1 MNLMQSQSL
10 LDVTSSPSLRQGG
23 LIARARSPFWL
34 APMAGI
40 TDICF
45 RQLMDEM
52 QAGVLISE
60 LVSAKGLFF
69 NSEKTCKMMRIH
81 KNPGTIVGIQLFGES
96 PEDIVQAV
104 NIVEETGADFI
115 DINMGCPVKKVVK
128 KGCGAALMRDPGYV
142 EKFLTTIKK
151 GIRLPLTVKM
161 RTGWNEN
168 ELTIHECVQAA
179 YQAGCEWVA
188 IHGRTRAQGYEG
200 KADWDLIAEVKSRA
214 KLPIIGNGDIR
225 NAGQAKQKLQETG
238 VDAVM
243 IGRGALRNPWI
254 FKECI
259 GMTIQRSSFKL
270 LERYL
275 KGLQESYDTRST
287 IMLLRKFSS
296 WLAFGYPG
304 ASKFR
309 KNMFDCHGTTEV
321 MQQAESFFNQI
332 AYLPSPGFEDNEAFM
347 MGGHG

>member
-1 MNLMQSQSL
+1 MNLLQSSL
-10 LDVTSSPSLRQGG
+10 HSEAPATQDG
-23 LIARARSPFWL
+23 LIARARNPFWL

-40 TDICF
+40 TDVCF
-45 RQLMDEM
+45 RRLMDEM

-69 NSEKTCKMMRIH
+69 NSEKTKKMMRIH
-81 KNPGTIVGIQLFGES
+81 KSPGTLVGIQLFGES
-96 PEDIVQAV
+96 AEDIVNAV
-104 NIVEETGADFI
+104 SVVEETGADFI
-115 DINMGCPVKKVVK
+115 DINMGCPVKKVIK
-128 KGCGAALMRDPGYV
+128 KGCGAALMRDPAYL
-142 EKFLTTIKK
+142 EEFLSTIKK

-168 ELTIHECVQAA
+168 ELTIHECVEAA
-179 YQAGCEWVA
+179 YQSGCEWVA

-200 KADWDLIAEVKSRA
+200 KADWDLIAEVKHRA

-225 NAGQAKQKLQETG
+225 SATQAKQRLNETG

-254 FKECI
+254 FKECV
-259 GMTIQRSSFKL
+259 GVSAERASLEL
-270 LERYL
+270 LTQYL
-275 KGLQESYDTRST
+275 NGLCESYDLRST
-287 IMLLRKFSS
+287 LIMLRKFSS
-296 WLAFGYPG
+296 WLVFGYPG

-309 KNMFDCHGTTEV
+309 KKMFECNTTEEV
-321 MQQAESFFNQI
+321 MQQAEIFFSQV
-332 AYLPSPGFEDNEAFM
+332 AKLPTPAFEDNEEFM

>member
-1 MNLMQSQSL
+1 MNILQS
-10 LDVTSSPSLRQGG
+10 SLRSEAPAAQGG
-23 LIARARSPFWL
+23 LIARARNPFWL

-40 TDICF
+40 TDVCF

-69 NSEKTCKMMRIH
+69 NSEKTRKMMRIH
-81 KNPGTIVGIQLFGES
+81 KNPGTLVGIQLFGES
-96 PEDIVQAV
+96 AEDIIHAV
-104 NIVEETGADFI
+104 NVVEETGADFV
-115 DINMGCPVKKVVK
+115 DINMGCPVKKVIK
-128 KGCGAALMRDPGYV
+128 KGCGAALMRDPAYL
-142 EKFLTTIKK
+142 ETFLSTIKK
-151 GIRLPLTVKM
+151 DIRLQLTVKM

-168 ELTIHECVQAA
+168 ELTIHECVEAA
-179 YQAGCEWVA
+179 YQSGCEWVA

-200 KADWDLIAEVKSRA
+200 KADWDLIAEVKQRA

-225 NAGQAKQKLQETG
+225 SAAQAKQRLLETG

-254 FKECI
+254 FKECV
-259 GMTIQRSSFKL
+259 GVSVERASLKL
-270 LERYL
+270 LTQYL
-275 KGLQESYDTRST
+275 NGLLENYDLRST
-287 IMLLRKFSS
+287 LILLRKFSS
-296 WLAFGYPG
+296 WMVFGYPG

-309 KNMFDCHGTTEV
+309 KNMFECHTSAEV
-321 MQQAESFFNQI
+321 MEQAEKFFSQV
-332 AYLPSPGFEDNEAFM
+332 AKLPTPVFEDNEEFM

>member
-1 MNLMQSQSL
+1 MNLLQSSL
-10 LDVTSSPSLRQGG
+10 ISEAPASQGK
-23 LIARARSPFWL
+23 LITRARSPFWL

-40 TDICF
+40 TDVCF

-69 NSEKTCKMMRIH
+69 NSEKTRKMMRIH
-81 KNPGTIVGIQLFGES
+81 KSPGTIVGIQLFGES
-96 PEDIVQAV
+96 AEDIVQAV
-104 NIVEETGADFI
+104 SVVEETGADFI
-115 DINMGCPVKKVVK
+115 DINMGCPVKKVIK
-128 KGCGAALMRDPGYV
+128 KGCGAALMRDPAYL

-168 ELTIHECVQAA
+168 ELTIHECVEAA
-179 YQAGCEWVA
+179 YQSGCEWVA

-200 KADWDLIAEVKSRA
+200 KADWDLIAEVKQRA

-225 NAGQAKQKLQETG
+225 SAAQANQRLQETG

-254 FKECI
+254 FKECV
-259 GMTIQRSSFKL
+259 GVSDERVGLEL
-270 LERYL
+270 LNRYL
-275 KGLQESYDTRST
+275 NGLRENYDLRST
-287 IMLLRKFSS
+287 LILLRKFSS
-296 WLAFGYPG
+296 WLVFGYPG
-304 ASKFR
+304 AAKFR
-309 KNMFDCHGTTEV
+309 RNMFECHTASEV
-321 MQQAESFFNQI
+321 MQQAENFFGQV
-332 AYLPSPGFEDNEAFM
+332 AKLPVPAFEDSEQFM

>member
-1 MNLMQSQSL
+1 MNLLQSQSHA
-10 LDVTSSPSLRQGG
+10 SLPTNQGG
-23 LIARARSPFWL
+23 LIARARGPFWL

-52 QAGVLISE
+52 HAGVLISE

-69 NSEKTCKMMRIH
+69 NSEKTRKMMRIH
-81 KNPGTIVGIQLFGES
+81 KSPGTIVGVQLFGES
-96 PEDIVQAV
+96 PEDIVEAV
-104 NIVEETGADFI
+104 KVVEETGADFI

-128 KGCGAALMRDPGYV
+128 KGCGAALMRDPAYL
-142 EKFLTTIKK
+142 EKFLTIIKN

-200 KADWDLIAEVKSRA
+200 KADWDFISEVKSRA

-225 NAGQAKQKLQETG
+225 NAEQAKHRLEESG

-254 FKECI
+254 FKECA
-259 GMTIQRSSFKL
+259 GESVQRSGLKL
-270 LERYL
+270 LGRYL
-275 KGLQESYDTRST
+275 SGLQENYDTRST
-287 IMLLRKFSS
+287 LILLRKFSS

-309 KNMFDCHGTTEV
+309 KNMFECNTSSEV
-321 MQQAESFFNQI
+321 MYQAESFFSQI
-332 AYLPSPGFEDNEAFM
+332 AYLPAPRFEDNEEFM